1 MDSDSTNDEV
11 LKLRRYC
18 FKILKDRW
26 SKAEHNDDIYKCID
40 EWISKGNVVSF
51 GIVAYFDAYYTGKC
65 K

>member
-1 MDSDSTNDEV
+1 MEEHTTEEV

-18 FKILKDRW
+18 FKILKDKW
-26 SKAEHNDDIYKCID
+26 SDAEHSDDIYKCID